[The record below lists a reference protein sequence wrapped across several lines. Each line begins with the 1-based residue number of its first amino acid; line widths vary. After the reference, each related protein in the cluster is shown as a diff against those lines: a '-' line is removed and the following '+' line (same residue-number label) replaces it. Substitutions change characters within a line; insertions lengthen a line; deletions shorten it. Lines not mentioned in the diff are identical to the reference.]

1 MADRYERV
9 YDVNLLDDLHNYFPA
24 LLYNQDLFQTVP
36 DVLGYIRQRTMR
48 RFNLFDYG
56 RRQYEAGAPMAGAP
70 MAHQPM
76 AGAPMAHQTMAHQP
90 RAYMAPRAPMTQ
102 TAGQP
107 VRVQPPPARAP
118 MAATRFT
125 SVNDLT
131 TLIPLLER
139 LEQLGL
145 GAQPPTDILPVRAGL
160 RRGPLAGL
168 YEDVVVHAS
177 QDVINGASTE
187 TTLAEDLEDNC
198 AICQDRMRQG
208 ELVRKLTACSH
219 EFHRACIDN
228 WLLRSSVM
236 CPTCRHDIR
245 QPQVANTSGRR
256 SLTTSPHIGP
266 MPAPAAPAGP
276 AAPLLDPTDDQ
287 NAAADELLRIIIG
300 YRDI

>member
-56 RRQYEAGAPMAGAP
+56 RRQYEAGAPRAPMAPHAHAQAHAQAAPPAPPRAP
-70 MAHQPM
+70 MAH
-76 AGAPMAHQTMAHQP
+76 
-90 RAYMAPRAPMTQ
+90 
-102 TAGQP
+102 
-107 VRVQPPPARAP
+107 
-118 MAATRFT
+118 TRFT
-125 SVNDLT
+125 GVNDLT

-145 GAQPPTDILPVRAGL
+145 GATPMGAAPMGATNIMPVRTGL

-187 TTLAEDLEDNC
+187 TTLAQDLEDNC

-266 MPAPAAPAGP
+266 L
-276 AAPLLDPTDDQ
+276 AAPLGAPAVPPLDPTDDQ
-287 NAAADELLRIIIG
+287 HAADELLRIIIG

>member
-1 MADRYERV
+1 MADPYERV

-24 LLYNQDLFQTVP
+24 LLYNQYLFQTVP
-36 DVLGYIRQRTMR
+36 DVLHYIRQRTMR

-56 RRQYEAGAPMAGAP
+56 RRQYDARTPPVA
-70 MAHQPM
+70 AH
-76 AGAPMAHQTMAHQP
+76 P
-90 RAYMAPRAPMTQ
+90 RTNMAPPT
-102 TAGQP
+102 P
-107 VRVQPPPARAP
+107 VMQPPPAPIRTP
-118 MAATRFT
+118 MAHTRFT
-125 SVNDLT
+125 NVNDLT

-145 GAQPPTDILPVRAGL
+145 GAPPMGAGPMGAPPMAPTDILPVRTGL

-177 QDVINGASTE
+177 QEVINGASTE
-187 TTLAEDLEDNC
+187 TTLAQDLEDNC

-228 WLLRSSVM
+228 WLLRSSVI

-245 QPQVANTSGRR
+245 QPQVANTGRR

-266 MPAPAAPAGP
+266 MPAPAVPP
-276 AAPLLDPTDDQ
+276 LDPTDDQ
-287 NAAADELLRIIIG
+287 HAADELLRIIIG
-300 YRDI
+300 YRSI